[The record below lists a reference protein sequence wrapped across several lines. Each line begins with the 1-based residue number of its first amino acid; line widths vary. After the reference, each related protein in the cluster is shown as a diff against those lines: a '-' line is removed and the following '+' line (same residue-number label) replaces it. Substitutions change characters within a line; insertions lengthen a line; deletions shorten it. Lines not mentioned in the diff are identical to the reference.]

1 MFSSRCQPKDGTPEI
16 KNRPHWSYSQVSQF
30 LRCPLQ
36 YYFERVAKLPRPHV
50 SSSLVLGGSIHKAL
64 AEFHRHLQ
72 AGQVLSLARVQRVF
86 LDAWLESEQAGPVQ
100 YREKDSKDQAI
111 EQGQALLELYLK
123 EPPTEK
129 ILAVEQTF
137 LVPLF
142 TSQGEV
148 LEKPLMAV
156 PDLICQGENR
166 ILVKEFK
173 TSGRRFSEIE
183 TDGLM
188 QASCYVHAVQEYLG
202 GPVAVR
208 YVVLVKTKTPQ
219 VQCLDTVRDEDDIA
233 RIGDIVQSIE
243 RAIQAGIF
251 YPVES
256 PMNCSSCAFF
266 KPCREWKGVCTV
278 AECQPL
284 ESEAV
289 PC

>member
-1 MFSSRCQPKDGTPEI
+1 MLSSSQPRKEETPEMTY
-16 KNRPHWSYSQVSQF
+16 RPHWSYSQVSQF

-36 YYFERVAKLPRPHV
+36 YFFERVAKLPKPHV

-64 AEFHRHLQ
+64 AEFHRRLQ
-72 AGQVLSLARVQRVF
+72 VEEVLPLVRVQRLF
-86 LDAWLESEQAGPVQ
+86 LDAWMESEQTGPIQ
-100 YREKDSKDQAI
+100 YREKDNRDQTI

-129 ILAVEQTF
+129 IVAVEQTF

-142 TSQGEV
+142 TSDGEV

-166 ILVKEFK
+166 LLVKEFK
-173 TSGRRFSEIE
+173 TSGRKFSEIE

-188 QASCYVHAVQEYLG
+188 QASCYVHAVQEHLG

-219 VQCLDTVRDEDDIA
+219 VQYLDTVRDEADIG

-243 RAIQAGIF
+243 RAIQAGAF

-256 PMNCSSCAFF
+256 PMNCSSCPFF
-266 KPCREWKGVCTV
+266 RPCREWKGGCSSE
-278 AECQPL
+278 ASHPL
-284 ESEAV
+284 ENEAV